1 MSKSLGNL
9 VTVEEFLRLHSG
21 DVLRM
26 LVLNSSYRSPL
37 TYTDDVVTQAERALE
52 RLKGGLKPA
61 SPAARPPEDVARA
74 LAAGAEAAK
83 AGFLQ
88 AMDDDFNTP
97 GALAQLF
104 ELVRG
109 INQARDAGVDA
120 GALSSAQ
127 DVLGELAR
135 VLGLRLE
142 EPKAGSQ
149 AAAPFIDLLI
159 EVRQELRKAK
169 QWALADRVRD
179 GLVELGVLLEDGK
192 SGTTWKAG

>member
-21 DVLRM
+21 DALRM

-37 TYTDDVVTQAERALE
+37 TYTDDVVMQAERALE
-52 RLKGGLKPA
+52 RLRSALKPA
-61 SPAARPPEDVARA
+61 SPAAQPPQDAARA
-74 LAAGAEAAK
+74 LAALTEATR

-104 ELVRG
+104 DLVRG
-109 INQARDAGVDA
+109 INQARDAGVDDSV
-120 GALSSAQ
+120 LSTAQ
-127 DVLGELAR
+127 NTLRELAG

-142 EPKAGSQ
+142 ETKGSPQ
-149 AAAPFIDLLI
+149 VAAPFIDLLVEI
-159 EVRQELRKAK
+159 RRELRQAK

-179 GLVELGVLLEDGK
+179 RLADLGVALEDGK
-192 SGTTWKAG
+192 GGTTWKAG